1 MAIPVAA
8 IAAAVPAV
16 LQLASSVVEGF
27 SNKKQEKAYK
37 EYQEKTRQAAMQ
49 QYRYQTRAINNRL
62 AEEEEASDLQLE
74 QTMIKN
80 LQAQATAKAS
90 AAGSGVTGS
99 TIENLFKDYD
109 RANAASNY
117 VASRNLHL
125 KGLQAADE
133 KEAAYIQAMNTINLQ
148 QQYTGGTMAL
158 SLFSGFGNAVSTGIQ
173 NYTTI
178 ANYTQSS
185 KGKQANNLNSLL
197 GGY

>member
-1 MAIPVAA
+1 MVAA
-8 IAAAVPAV
+8 AIMTALPAV
-16 LQLASSVVEGF
+16 LQLTSSVVEGF
-27 SNKKQEKAYK
+27 SNEKQKKAYK

-99 TIENLFKDYD
+99 TIENLFHDYD

-148 QQYTGGTMAL
+148 QQYTGDSMW
-158 SLFSGFGNAVSTGIQ
+158 S
-173 NYTTI
+173 
-178 ANYTQSS
+178 
-185 KGKQANNLNSLL
+185 SLL
-197 GGY
+197 GGAGSAMSTYASGQVTQAQLSYYNK

>member
-1 MAIPVAA
+1 MVAA
-8 IAAAVPAV
+8 AIMTALPAV
-16 LQLASSVVEGF
+16 LQLTSSVVEGF
-27 SNKKQEKAYK
+27 SNEKQKKAYK

-99 TIENLFKDYD
+99 TIENLFHDYD

-148 QQYTGGTMAL
+148 QEYTGGTM
-158 SLFSGFGNAVSTGIQ
+158 FT
-173 NYTTI
+173 
-178 ANYTQSS
+178 
-185 KGKQANNLNSLL
+185 SLL
-197 GGY
+197 SGVGKSMSTYASSQADYAKLDYYRNK